1 MRQKIWDKERYK
13 LKLIVSDGAIHAS
26 IDGCNGYQVSS
37 KRKEPVGELFPYRD
51 KHRKRF
57 QILKKLGLWE
67 NGRILPRERNQTSL
81 DLL

>member
-13 LKLIVSDGAIHAS
+13 LKLVTLEGVTCAS
-26 IDGCNGYQVSS
+26 IEGCNAYNAVVK
-37 KRKEPVGELFPYRD
+37 KREPVGELFPYRD

-67 NGRILPRERNQTSL
+67 NGRILPREKKRI
-81 DLL
+81 